1 MAPTLPAL
9 LCLGLSVGLR
19 TQVQAETPPKPTIW
33 AEPGSVVP
41 WLSPVSIWCQGTLGA
56 QEFRLDKEGSS
67 VPWDTQKPLEPR
79 DKAKF
84 SISLMTDQYA
94 GHYWCYYL
102 RGYHW
107 SERSDPLE
115 LVVTG
120 LYGKPSLSALPSP
133 VVTSGGNVT
142 LQCGSRR
149 GLNRFLLTK
158 EGEDE
163 SSRTLDGQRSPDG
176 QTQALFPVG
185 PVSPG
190 HGWTFRC
197 YGFNRDTPR
206 VWSAPSDPLE
216 LLVPE
221 TPPKPTIWAEPGSV
235 VPWLSPVSIWCQGTL
250 GAQEFRLDKEGSSV
264 PWDTQKPLEPRD
276 KAKFSISLM
285 TDQYA
290 GHYWCSYLRGY
301 HWSERS
307 DPLELVVTGP
317 YGKPSL
323 SALPSPVVTSGGNV
337 TLQCGSR
344 QGFNRFLLT
353 KEGEDESS
361 RTLDGQRSPNG
372 QTQALFPV
380 GPVSP
385 GHGWTFRCY
394 GFYRDTPRVWSAPS
408 DPLELLVSETTP
420 KPTIWAEPG
429 SVVPWGSPVSIWCQG
444 TLGAQEFRLDK
455 EGISVPW
462 DGQKPLEP
470 GDKAK
475 FSISLMTG
483 QHAGHYRC
491 YYLRGYHWSE
501 RSDPLELVVTGPSGK
516 PSLSALPS
524 PLVTSGGNVTLQC
537 GSRQGFNRFLLTKE
551 GEDESSRTLDGQRS
565 PDGQTQALFPVG
577 PVSPGHGWTFRCYGF
592 YRDTPQVWSAPS
604 DPLELL
610 VSGLSGKPS
619 LLSPRGPVVTSG
631 QNLTL
636 QCRSDAGYARFA
648 LSKEGGRDL
657 PQRPARRAQGG
668 LSQADFPLG
677 PVGTVHGG
685 RYRCYGGHGLSSEW
699 SAPSD
704 PLELL
709 VAGEWP
715 AGLLRDRPSLSARP
729 GPSVAPGEN
738 VTLLCQS
745 GNRTDTFLLSQE
757 GAAHRPLR
765 LRAQAQGGRFR
776 AEFSLSPV
784 SSAHGGTYR
793 CYRALSTDPHLLSR
807 PSEPLAL
814 LVSGLTWYLS
824 VLIGVSVTFVLLLL
838 VLLLL
843 FLRHRGRDSH
853 RKSGATDR
861 GPEDRG
867 PQSSSSPAA
876 DTQDQAIYAAVSDAQ
891 SEVGLQL
898 DRRQA
903 ATSEAPQDVTYAQLN
918 HSTVRRGTAAPPS
931 PPVGEPPADPSEYAA
946 LAFR

>member
-56 QEFRLDKEGSS
+56 QEFRLDKEGIS

-84 SISLMTDQYA
+84 SISLMTEQYA

-107 SERSDPLE
+107 SEPSDPLE

-120 LYGKPSLSALPSP
+120 RYGKPSLSALPSP

-149 GLNRFLLTK
+149 G
-158 EGEDE
+158 
-163 SSRTLDGQRSPDG
+163 
-176 QTQALFPVG
+176 
-185 PVSPG
+185 
-190 HGWTFRC
+190 
-197 YGFNRDTPR
+197 
-206 VWSAPSDPLE
+206 
-216 LLVPE
+216 
-221 TPPKPTIWAEPGSV
+221 
-235 VPWLSPVSIWCQGTL
+235 
-250 GAQEFRLDKEGSSV
+250 
-264 PWDTQKPLEPRD
+264 
-276 KAKFSISLM
+276 
-285 TDQYA
+285 
-290 GHYWCSYLRGY
+290 
-301 HWSERS
+301 
-307 DPLELVVTGP
+307 
-317 YGKPSL
+317 
-323 SALPSPVVTSGGNV
+323 
-337 TLQCGSR
+337 
-344 QGFNRFLLT
+344 FNRFLLT

-361 RTLDGQRSPNG
+361 QTLDGQRSPNG
-372 QTQALFPV
+372 QTQALFP
-380 GPVSP
+380 
-385 GHGWTFRCY
+385 
-394 GFYRDTPRVWSAPS
+394 
-408 DPLELLVSETTP
+408 
-420 KPTIWAEPG
+420 
-429 SVVPWGSPVSIWCQG
+429 
-444 TLGAQEFRLDK
+444 
-455 EGISVPW
+455 
-462 DGQKPLEP
+462 
-470 GDKAK
+470 
-475 FSISLMTG
+475 M
-483 QHAGHYRC
+483 
-491 YYLRGYHWSE
+491 
-501 RSDPLELVVTGPSGK
+501 
-516 PSLSALPS
+516 
-524 PLVTSGGNVTLQC
+524 
-537 GSRQGFNRFLLTKE
+537 
-551 GEDESSRTLDGQRS
+551 
-565 PDGQTQALFPVG
+565 G

-619 LLSPRGPVVTSG
+619 LLSPQGPVVTSG

-648 LSKEGGRDL
+648 LSKEGGQDL
-657 PQRPARRAQGG
+657 PQHPARRAQGG

-793 CYRALSTDPHLLSR
+793 CYRALSTDPHLLSL

-898 DRRQA
+898 DRRA